1 LKASLQD
8 FERAGLALSEEDGA
22 KLKQLLEQDAAV
34 CAEYGKNLGADT
46 TKILFTPEELQGC
59 GDDFIQERLND
70 DDEAAAG
77 KYCTI
82 TLKYCDIIP
91 IGTNCEVSET
101 RWRVVEARE
110 GVTAYQ
116 NNLDL
121 VAQGIGLRK
130 QIATLLGF
138 ESWAEYIICSTRMSG
153 SYQAVDEF
161 LTSIHTQRY
170 GKRKLRNAAEFSGN
184 SLVLVETVSWLC
196 RGIRKTSRFT
206 DVLLLL
212 VLA

>member
-1 LKASLQD
+1 VNDEEYGKVHQYTQAPNDCFAWQHVRCVDRATKEEVGSQVCLFSVGTKPFAGPCGSSVDGNSKATSSILTEPSLTDYQRQFLKGSLQD

-82 TLKYCDIIP
+82 TP
-91 IGTNCEVSET
+91 
-101 RWRVVEARE
+101 
-110 GVTAYQ
+110 
-116 NNLDL
+116 
-121 VAQGIGLRK
+121 
-130 QIATLLGF
+130 
-138 ESWAEYIICSTRMSG
+138 
-153 SYQAVDEF
+153 
-161 LTSIHTQRY
+161 
-170 GKRKLRNAAEFSGN
+170 
-184 SLVLVETVSWLC
+184 
-196 RGIRKTSRFT
+196 
-206 DVLLLL
+206 
-212 VLA
+212 